1 MEFIID
7 TVNLEEIKEAVEY
20 LPIVGVTSNP
30 SIVKKTNPQNFFK
43 HMKEIRKIIGQER
56 SLHIQVISKDCDT
69 IIKEAHRIL
78 KEVDDKVYIKVPV
91 SYEGIKAIKLLK
103 EEGINVTATAV
114 YDLMQAYMA
123 LEAKADYIA
132 PYVNRIGNLGAD
144 PFELINEL
152 SNRIIMDGYES
163 KIVAAS
169 FKGVQQVKD
178 ALNNGAQ
185 AVTVPVEVLKQIFAN
200 PNIEKAVKE
209 ADLVI
214 GSVLIPGKA
223 APKIFK
229 KKYLKE
235 MKPGAVF
242 VDVAVDQGGCGE
254 TTKVTY
260 HDDPIFIED
269 GVVHYCVGNMPG
281 AVPRT
286 STIALTNATVSYG
299 LQIANKGLEQACK
312 DNEVIYSAINTYDGK
327 LTCKNVADSFDCYEY
342 VDIKTIC

>member
-1 MEFIID
+1 METSRFKKFNHRIKGENTMEFIID

-56 SLHIQVISKDCDT
+56 SLHIQVISKDYDT

-200 PNIEKAVKE
+200 PNIEKAVNDFNQDWYSMYGDNIGIC
-209 ADLVI
+209 DL
-214 GSVLIPGKA
+214 K
-223 APKIFK
+223 
-229 KKYLKE
+229 
-235 MKPGAVF
+235 
-242 VDVAVDQGGCGE
+242 
-254 TTKVTY
+254 
-260 HDDPIFIED
+260 
-269 GVVHYCVGNMPG
+269 
-281 AVPRT
+281 
-286 STIALTNATVSYG
+286 
-299 LQIANKGLEQACK
+299 
-312 DNEVIYSAINTYDGK
+312 
-327 LTCKNVADSFDCYEY
+327 
-342 VDIKTIC
+342 

>member
-30 SIVKKTNPQNFFK
+30 SIVKKTNPQDFFK

-56 SLHIQVISKDCDT
+56 SLHIQVISKDCDK

-78 KEVDDKVYIKVPV
+78 KEIDDKVYIKVPV

-200 PNIEKAVKE
+200 PNIEKAVNDFNQDWYSMYGDNIGIC
-209 ADLVI
+209 DL
-214 GSVLIPGKA
+214 
-223 APKIFK
+223 
-229 KKYLKE
+229 
-235 MKPGAVF
+235 
-242 VDVAVDQGGCGE
+242 
-254 TTKVTY
+254 
-260 HDDPIFIED
+260 
-269 GVVHYCVGNMPG
+269 
-281 AVPRT
+281 
-286 STIALTNATVSYG
+286 
-299 LQIANKGLEQACK
+299 K
-312 DNEVIYSAINTYDGK
+312 D
-327 LTCKNVADSFDCYEY
+327 
-342 VDIKTIC
+342 